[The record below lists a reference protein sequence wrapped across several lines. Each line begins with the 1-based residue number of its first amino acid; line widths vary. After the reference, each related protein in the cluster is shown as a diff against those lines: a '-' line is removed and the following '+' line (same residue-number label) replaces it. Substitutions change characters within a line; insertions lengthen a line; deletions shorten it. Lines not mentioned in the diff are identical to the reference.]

1 MTDYTDAGFDGFL
14 SRSVDD
20 NPRINLDSR
29 GPVSTQMSFDR
40 AQVSGFMGDTL
51 QIGKTHINN
60 TNITVDDGSNTRVV
74 IGDDGGF

>member
-1 MTDYTDAGFDGFL
+1 MTDYSDSGFDGFL

-20 NPRINLDSR
+20 IAQSNLDSP
-29 GPVSTQMSFDR
+29 GPLGTQMSFDR
-40 AQVSGFMGDTL
+40 SQVSGFMGDTL